1 MSEHTQPRTGA
12 PGAGAPPSPPDR
24 AVARSRRVGW
34 IWFAGVITVLAG
46 LFNVVE
52 GLVALFARDYYVL
65 SPVGLLVFD
74 LTGWGWLHLIVGILA
89 VLTGLALFTGAQW
102 ARVVAVAL
110 AGFNALAQLTFLSAY
125 PVWGVVVIAL
135 DVLVIWAVVVH
146 GDEATYE
153 IW

>member
-1 MSEHTQPRTGA
+1 MSEHTQHHPGA
-12 PGAGAPPSPPDR
+12 PGTGTPPPRDR

-34 IWFAGVITVLAG
+34 IWFAGTITVLAG
-46 LFNVVE
+46 LFTAVE
-52 GLVALFARDYYVL
+52 GLVALFDKNYYVVGP
-65 SPVGLLVFD
+65 SGLLVFS
-74 LTGWGWLHLIVGILA
+74 LTGWGWAHLIIGVLV
-89 VLTGLALFTGAQW
+89 VLTGLALFTGAMW
-102 ARVVAVAL
+102 ARVVTVAL
-110 AGFNALAQLTFLSAY
+110 AGFNALTQLAFLSAY